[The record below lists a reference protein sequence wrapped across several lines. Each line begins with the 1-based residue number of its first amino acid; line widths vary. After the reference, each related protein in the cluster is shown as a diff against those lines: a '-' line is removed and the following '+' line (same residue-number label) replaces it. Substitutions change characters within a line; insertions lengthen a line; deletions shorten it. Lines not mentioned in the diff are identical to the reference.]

1 LLVLTPPRGGG
12 VPPGGGGGVP
22 AVAEQC
28 EIDVQELLLSS
39 VMYMLSRAFGA
50 LCISTTQLYHCLT
63 NQYFILRESRVNLVF
78 NRGRPKFPCLN
89 TRATGQGG
97 NFRLSRLK
105 RNFELSGCRFSLL
118 GKQNVKHGMTNE
130 SAHVSPREGDD
141 AETAGINSKISFSV
155 LTPAPLRCHHSSI
168 CSWEVFQL

>member
-1 LLVLTPPRGGG
+1 
-12 VPPGGGGGVP
+12 
-22 AVAEQC
+22 
-28 EIDVQELLLSS
+28 
-39 VMYMLSRAFGA
+39 MLSRAFNA

-63 NQYFILRESRVNLVF
+63 NQYFVLRESRVNLVF
-78 NRGRPKFPCLN
+78 SGGRPKFPCLN

-105 RNFELSGCRFSLL
+105 QSFELSGCRFSLL

-141 AETAGINSKISFSV
+141 AETAGINSKLSSSV
-155 LTPAPLRCHHSSI
+155 LTPAPEMSSFI
-168 CSWEVFQL
+168 HLFLGVLPVMKLSRPCSLELDTKNPYSPTC